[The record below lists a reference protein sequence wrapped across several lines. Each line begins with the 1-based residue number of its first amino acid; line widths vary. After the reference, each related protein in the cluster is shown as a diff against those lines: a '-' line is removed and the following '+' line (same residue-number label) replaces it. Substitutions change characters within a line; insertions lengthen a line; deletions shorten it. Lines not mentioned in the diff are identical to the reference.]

1 MVSEV
6 EREIVKEQVD
16 IFRQLKQQLMAEMRR
31 YRKAG
36 KPELADIIAK
46 SVAA

>member
-1 MVSEV
+1 MASQV
-6 EREIVKEQVD
+6 EMEIVKEQVD
-16 IFRQLKQQLMAEMRR
+16 IYRQLREQLMADIKR